1 MKNTNI
7 NPITIILA
15 FAFIYPLAKGFFLK
29 FSSDNLKYEVEK
41 AESTIIFILSL
52 FLGIYY
58 AKKIFFYEDNGIYK
72 KIYEAIPHSLTSYT
86 ESNPSI
92 IFIIIM
98 PIFIFI
104 LYRIFI
110 SIIELLNKLTLNPL
124 LNSIEKMLE
133 HKSNLFKRISGLIV
147 QLPKAICY
155 LVLVT
160 FLLNTLSI
168 FNVSPPINKYL
179 GQSKPYDFICKKI
192 VIPITN
198 SNVAKQLPNIL
209 NNSFKVVEKNAGTK
223 SQYPSVDSTNNIG
236 NRTIIYYNG
245 VTLDEGV
252 KSNSEIDKLA
262 KSLVLGEKDNTVKA
276 NILYSW
282 VGKNISYDNDKAS
295 SVLNNDFNI
304 KSGAVEAYNTRKGI
318 CFDYACLYV
327 AMARA
332 DGLKVRLITGEG
344 FNGISWVSHAWNQV
358 YIKENNEWIN
368 VDPTF
373 YNGGNYFDSKRF
385 LMDHRNSKIAGQW

>member
-7 NPITIILA
+7 NPITIILV

-29 FSSDNLKYEVEK
+29 FSSDNLQYEVEK

-58 AKKIFFYEDNGIYK
+58 SKKIFFYGDNGIYK

-86 ESNPSI
+86 DGNPSI
-92 IFIIIM
+92 VFIIVM
-98 PIFIFI
+98 PVVIFV

-124 LNSIEKMLE
+124 LVSIENILE
-133 HKSNLFKRISGLIV
+133 HKSNLFKRISGMAF

-155 LVLVT
+155 IIFIT
-160 FLLNTLSI
+160 FLFNTLSI
-168 FNVSPPINKYL
+168 FNVSPSINKYL
-179 GQSKPYDFICKKI
+179 GQSEPYDLICKKI

-198 SNVAKQLPNIL
+198 SNVAKQLPNII
-209 NNSFKVVEKNAGTK
+209 NNSFKVVEKNAGIK
-223 SQYPSVDSTNNIG
+223 SQYPNVNAPNNIG

-252 KSNSEIDKLA
+252 KSNAEIDKLA
-262 KSLVLGEKDNTVKA
+262 KNLVLGDKNNTERA

-282 VGKNISYDNDKAS
+282 IGKNISYDNDKAR

-332 DGLKVRLITGEG
+332 DGLSVRLITGEG
-344 FNGISWVSHAWNQV
+344 FNGVSWVSHAWNQV
-358 YIKENNEWIN
+358 YIKETNEWIN
-368 VDPTF
+368 ADPTF
-373 YNGGNYFDSKRF
+373 YNGGNYFNSKRF
-385 LMDHRNSKIAGQW
+385 QMDHRNSKIAGQW